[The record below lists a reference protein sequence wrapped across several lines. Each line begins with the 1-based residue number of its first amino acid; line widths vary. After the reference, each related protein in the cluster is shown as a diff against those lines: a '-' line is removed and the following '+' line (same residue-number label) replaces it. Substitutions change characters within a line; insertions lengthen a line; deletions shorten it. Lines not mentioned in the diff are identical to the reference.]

1 MAPLNT
7 NGTNSNSN
15 SANSASQSPYYDPVT
30 QLFAGSAAA
39 IVQTSLTQPFEFLK
53 TTLQLQRRNSPAIT
67 FPSLTYFTGT
77 SILSICGVTKTF
89 LRFGTFGL
97 ATEFLSKETSLDLAP
112 GVRTALAGIITGAVE
127 SVWIIPFENVKTV
140 TIQNTMLPL
149 TRQAAS
155 AKQLHQQQQQQQ
167 QLLSQLATKSSR
179 APTFHKASSQAGA
192 IKETL
197 EQQKIPDIAK
207 RRLEAFKYYE
217 AHSSPGMLDSIKE
230 IYLTRGFRGYWQGTF
245 PTIFR
250 QLGNSSVSFIT
261 YATLRQL
268 ALGSGN
274 DEIVSESLATVL
286 GVVSSVAVVGVTQ
299 PIDVV
304 KTRMQ
309 SKYAWREYGSS
320 SIRCCYRLV
329 TEEGYAALW
338 KGAVP
343 RLFKVGLSGG
353 ISFAIYQYFENFV
366 NTARRDGYL
375 S

>member
-1 MAPLNT
+1 MATGTTLNT
-7 NGTNSNSN
+7 NGSNSN
-15 SANSASQSPYYDPVT
+15 SASSASQAPYYDPVA

-97 ATEFLSKETSLDLAP
+97 ATEFLSKETSLGLTP

-140 TIQNTMLPL
+140 MIQNTMLPL

-155 AKQLHQQQQQQQ
+155 AKQLHQQQQ
-167 QLLSQLATKSSR
+167 LLNQLATRSSR
-179 APTFHKASSQAGA
+179 VSTFHKVSPQSGTVRD
-192 IKETL
+192 TL
-197 EQQKIPDIAK
+197 GQEKIPDIAK

-217 AHSSPGMLDSIKE
+217 AHSSPGMFDSIKE

-245 PTIFR
+245 PTVFR

-274 DEIVSESLATVL
+274 DEIVSEYLATVL
-286 GVVSSVAVVGVTQ
+286 GVVSSVVVVGVTQ

-309 SKYAWREYGSS
+309 SKYAWRDYGGS

-375 S
+375 SG

>member
-1 MAPLNT
+1 MATGTTLNT
-7 NGTNSNSN
+7 NGSNSN
-15 SANSASQSPYYDPVT
+15 SASSASQAPYYDPVA

-77 SILSICGVTKTF
+77 SILSICGITKTF

-97 ATEFLSKETSLDLAP
+97 ATEFLSKETSLGLTP

-140 TIQNTMLPL
+140 MIQNTMLPL

-155 AKQLHQQQQQQQ
+155 AKQLHQQQQ
-167 QLLSQLATKSSR
+167 LLNQLATRSSR
-179 APTFHKASSQAGA
+179 VSTFHKVSPQSGTVRD
-192 IKETL
+192 TL
-197 EQQKIPDIAK
+197 GQEKIPDIAK

-217 AHSSPGMLDSIKE
+217 AHSSPGMFDSIKE

-245 PTIFR
+245 PTVFR

-274 DEIVSESLATVL
+274 DEIVSEYLATVL
-286 GVVSSVAVVGVTQ
+286 GVVSSVVSCGGHSAH
-299 PIDVV
+299 
-304 KTRMQ
+304 
-309 SKYAWREYGSS
+309 
-320 SIRCCYRLV
+320 RCC
-329 TEEGYAALW
+329 
-338 KGAVP
+338 K
-343 RLFKVGLSGG
+343 
-353 ISFAIYQYFENFV
+353 
-366 NTARRDGYL
+366 D
-375 S
+375 